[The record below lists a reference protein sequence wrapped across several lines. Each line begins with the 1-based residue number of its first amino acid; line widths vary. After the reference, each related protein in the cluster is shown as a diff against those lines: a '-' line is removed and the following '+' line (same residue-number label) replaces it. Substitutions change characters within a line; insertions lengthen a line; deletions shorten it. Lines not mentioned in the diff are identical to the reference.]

1 MANQMLLPFEQQLKY
16 FKNFLTNKDLVIQR
30 EKKKE

>member
-16 FKNFLTNKDLVIQR
+16 FNIFLKNKDVVIQR